1 MFVRLAVASITPL
14 LRCFFGRVETPLVGQ
29 AYVLP
34 QYVGRVGVERAG
46 DEGDVL
52 ERGEGEVGDDE
63 LEQFAGK
70 RFELGQ

>member
-1 MFVRLAVASITPL
+1 M
-14 LRCFFGRVETPLVGQ
+14 PLVGQ

-34 QYVGRVGVERAG
+34 QYVGRVGVERPG

-70 RFELGQ
+70 RFELCPQSAHQTRQGS